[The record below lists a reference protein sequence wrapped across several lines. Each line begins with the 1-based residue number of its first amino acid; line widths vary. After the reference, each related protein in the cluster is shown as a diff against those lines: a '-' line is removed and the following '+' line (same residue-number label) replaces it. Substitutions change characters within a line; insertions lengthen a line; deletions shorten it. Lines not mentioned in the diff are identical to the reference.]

1 MQNKPSFPPFTLE
14 TALLKVQAAEDAW
27 NSKDPERVSLAYTP
41 DCIWRNR
48 DEMFSGTKLI
58 KAFLARKWQQENGYY
73 LKKTLWCFADNRIA
87 VCFEYEWHDLSG
99 QWYRSYG
106 NENWE
111 FAENGLMKSRQA
123 SINDVPIKSTER
135 KFVGD
140 E

>member
-1 MQNKPSFPPFTLE
+1 L
-14 TALLKVQAAEDAW
+14 
-27 NSKDPERVSLAYTP
+27 
-41 DCIWRNR
+41 
-48 DEMFSGTKLI
+48 
-58 KAFLARKWQQENGYY
+58 
-73 LKKTLWCFADNRIA
+73 CFADNRIA

-135 KFVGD
+135 KFVED
-140 E
+140 K